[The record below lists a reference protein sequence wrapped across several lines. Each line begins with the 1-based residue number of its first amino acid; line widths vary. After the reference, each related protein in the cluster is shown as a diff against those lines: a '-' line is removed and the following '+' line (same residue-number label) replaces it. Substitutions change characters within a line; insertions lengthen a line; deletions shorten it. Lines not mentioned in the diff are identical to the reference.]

1 MNNKDKYISVIN
13 DKFEGKVRDLLLIQI
28 DLFFQ
33 NSIEIKKNKYN
44 VGDDVKL
51 SKGTFLHGI
60 FGELEN
66 FDYTVEHG
74 FISTDFT
81 LEPRSNKIRNSVGMW
96 NIKNN
101 CLLKDY
107 INEYSG
113 FTITY
118 TIGRGPGAKE
128 ISKLIPYHKFDEYTE
143 ELNDREDV
151 WQYWGNKTKEV
162 SFLPSLVSSKR
173 QIAFILNMDSEY
185 AKKLTYADVWNTELD
200 EEILKPFLDYRYYPK
215 FLEERKNRNSKIE
228 IFLN

>member
-173 QIAFILNMDSEY
+173 
-185 AKKLTYADVWNTELD
+185 
-200 EEILKPFLDYRYYPK
+200 
-215 FLEERKNRNSKIE
+215 
-228 IFLN
+228 